1 MSVVR
6 TVITTV
12 LLCIAVAGVHAQSLN
27 KKLSD
32 RYYKTK
38 YDTNYVVRPDERWL
52 LKPSLN
58 QTGTSIHAKG
68 TVKDVWSK
76 YNLRTKFQTT
86 LSMEVDYCDIA
97 VAFSINPAK
106 MKGNYDDYEFN
117 FEYHGNMI
125 SFDLDYQ
132 SATSLTGD
140 INFGNIDHL
149 DEDALTMKT
158 FNLAAYYV
166 FNHRHFSFP
175 AAFYQNYIQKRSGGS
190 WLLGLNFQSG
200 SVRTTYEL
208 KERNP

>member
-38 YDTNYVVRPDERWL
+38 YDTNYVVRPAERWL

-76 YNLRTKFQTT
+76 YDLRTKYQTT

-158 FNLAAYYV
+158 L
-166 FNHRHFSFP
+166 
-175 AAFYQNYIQKRSGGS
+175 
-190 WLLGLNFQSG
+190 SG
-200 SVRTTYEL
+200 SLLYLQPPSLLLPCCLLSKLHSEALSWIVVAGPEFP
-208 KERNP
+208 KW

>member
-1 MSVVR
+1 
-6 TVITTV
+6 
-12 LLCIAVAGVHAQSLN
+12 
-27 KKLSD
+27 
-32 RYYKTK
+32 
-38 YDTNYVVRPDERWL
+38 VVRPAERWL
-52 LKPSLN
+52 QKPSLN

-76 YNLRTKFQTT
+76 YDLRTKYQTT

-140 INFGNIDHL
+140 INFGNINHL
-149 DEDALTMKT
+149 DEDALTMTT
-158 FNLAAYYV
+158 FNLAA
-166 FNHRHFSFP
+166 
-175 AAFYQNYIQKRSGGS
+175 
-190 WLLGLNFQSG
+190 
-200 SVRTTYEL
+200 
-208 KERNP
+208 

>member
-38 YDTNYVVRPDERWL
+38 YDTNYVVRPAERWL

-76 YNLRTKFQTT
+76 YDLRTKYQTT

-140 INFGNIDHL
+140 N
-149 DEDALTMKT
+149 
-158 FNLAAYYV
+158 
-166 FNHRHFSFP
+166 
-175 AAFYQNYIQKRSGGS
+175 QNYIQKRSAGS
-190 WLLGLNFQSG
+190 WLLGLNFKVVAFALLMS
-200 SVRTTYEL
+200 
-208 KERNP
+208 